1 MLAAR
6 RAFGPPTPE
15 FRVTQ
20 PHRYLLCSRKDGI
33 GARLVNLLWTW
44 RLARAG
50 GLRTLCFWPPMD
62 PYYGSTSGVGDL
74 IDRLA
79 LATGPISDELRI
91 IDGRPSDMLNPV
103 VTRVDPDRPCDPA
116 ALAYSLGRIRGSK
129 SPAVPVIDN
138 GGPMLTAGED
148 PAAAAEQVRALFAS
162 LPLAPRIEKSV
173 KAVAKDHNFS
183 RLVAVHVRGGDIVE
197 VLREACEGF
206 TPEALE
212 PDSDLDRYT
221 DHFFRGYAPSPACV
235 RLLRPYLQQDFG
247 LLFFSDTPGA
257 VDPFQK
263 KFPYKLIKADDLAPV
278 PLNEIQRALFEI
290 LMMSRCHA
298 IIGAKSMFSTLASLI
313 GGVPIQDARR
323 QATPEEFLGA
333 YKWASGFER
342 LAPEIQAG
350 VSQVM
355 LRKLGQN
362 GLQEQWNADGET
374 VLRILAEA

>member
-1 MLAAR
+1 
-6 RAFGPPTPE
+6 
-15 FRVTQ
+15 
-20 PHRYLLCSRKDGI
+20 
-33 GARLVNLLWTW
+33 
-44 RLARAG
+44 
-50 GLRTLCFWPPMD
+50 
-62 PYYGSTSGVGDL
+62 
-74 IDRLA
+74 
-79 LATGPISDELRI
+79 
-91 IDGRPSDMLNPV
+91 MLNPV